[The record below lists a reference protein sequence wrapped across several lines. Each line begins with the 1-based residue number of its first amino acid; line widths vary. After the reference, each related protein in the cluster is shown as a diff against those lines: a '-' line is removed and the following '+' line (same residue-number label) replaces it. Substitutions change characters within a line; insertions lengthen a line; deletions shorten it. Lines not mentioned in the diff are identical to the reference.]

1 MRNASLWVLGMT
13 AGLAALPVSA
23 MNGSRAMPGG
33 GIPAVMHQNAMAAAP
48 VSVPRVA
55 TLNEG
60 FDDVSTLVGNGW
72 VRRHLSSP
80 TGGLPGWYQGVSTT
94 ATPTPGPFNAHLG
107 ALNSYIS
114 ANFNSTAGGTG
125 TISDWLMTPELEFG
139 RDASFTFWTRK
150 AYAAG
155 ATDYPDRLEVRLSA
169 NGASSDAGS
178 THTSTGDFST
188 VLLSINPTQVVGGYP
203 YTWTQYTL
211 THAHGV
217 PRNGSGRIAF
227 RYFVTQAGPSGTN
240 SDYIGVD
247 TVSYSAGVPQ
257 YPVFYTI
264 VGLQGDAVGL
274 SLNGG
279 VPIAHSYNGSFVFPE
294 YVDDGSPYSVTVTS
308 QPSHPKQT
316 CVTGPAT
323 GTVNGAD
330 IVVVILCTTD
340 PFVLTVE
347 DGFDQQAM
355 VNEMFADELVAM
367 LVDSDGDP
375 VPGAQVTFESP
386 LSGQSAWLHDLN
398 AGPATT
404 LVTTTDAHGYVVVS
418 AQANGIVGC
427 YGVIASHPNAG
438 PAAFR
443 LTNIWY
449 PAIFADGFETS
460 PEAVRGLN
468 VCDSKEVR
476 PPLR

>member
-33 GIPAVMHQNAMAAAP
+33 GIPAVMHQNAATVAAP

-60 FDDVSTLVGNGW
+60 FDDVGTLVGNGW
-72 VRRHLSSP
+72 VRRHLSAP
-80 TGGLPGWYQGVSTT
+80 TGTVPGWFQGN
-94 ATPTPGPFNAHLG
+94 PTLNAQTG
-107 ALNSYIS
+107 AANSYVA
-114 ANFNSTAGGTG
+114 ANFQSTAGGTG
-125 TISDWLMTPELEFG
+125 TISDWLITPELEFG

-150 AYAAG
+150 AYVAG
-155 ATDYPDRLEVRLSA
+155 GADYPDRLEVRLSA

-188 VLLSINPTQVVGGYP
+188 VLLSINPTQVAGGYP

-240 SDYIGVD
+240 SEYIGVD

-438 PAAFR
+438 PVAFR